1 MRARASVSVC
11 PRVSVHPCLRVLV
24 RPCQCTFARVSVH
37 APEYFV
43 CARAGEDEG
52 ERGSREAG
60 LCLVGGGRPS
70 ERRHVEWE
78 TSRVNFLIQLPFEHA
93 SLDSL
98 SGMEVGHWP

>member
-43 CARAGEDEG
+43 CARAGEDE
-52 ERGSREAG
+52 RGRGEAG
-60 LCLVGGGRPS
+60 KLAFAWWEEGVLVSARTWSGRRPGL
-70 ERRHVEWE
+70 
-78 TSRVNFLIQLPFEHA
+78 TF
-93 SLDSL
+93 
-98 SGMEVGHWP
+98 